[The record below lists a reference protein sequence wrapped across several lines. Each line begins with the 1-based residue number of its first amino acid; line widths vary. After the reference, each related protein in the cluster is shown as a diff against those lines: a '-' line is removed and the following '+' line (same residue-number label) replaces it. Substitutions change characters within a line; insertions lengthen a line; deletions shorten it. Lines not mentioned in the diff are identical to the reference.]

1 MNLIK
6 IIVLSLLS
14 LILLLENPS
23 ISSACIL
30 ALAYLIIATI
40 KLIQVRKK
48 KTIILLWGIPIIF
61 VALFIIFYI
70 GIPSGI
76 RVNTNRI
83 IASYNP
89 EVDPNGLGWQGME
102 QKAIMDSSNL
112 FGETDYNGTSLEM
125 FNRDAYNFTF
135 IVVLANYGWVL
146 SIVMVMIILAFNIKL
161 IIDSGKIKDTY
172 GKFLMIGIAC
182 LFILRN
188 TFCLLMNLNLGIKAN
203 FDIPFISYEKI
214 GFIVDSICL
223 AIVFSIYRKKDIISS
238 FGKERVNNLEV
249 SD

>member
-1 MNLIK
+1 MIK
-6 IIVLSLLS
+6 IIVLSFLS

-76 RVNTNRI
+76 RINTNRI

-89 EVDPNGLGWQGME
+89 EVDPNGIGWQGME
-102 QKAIMDSSNL
+102 QKAIMNSSNL
-112 FGETDYNGTSLEM
+112 FGETDYNSTSLEV
-125 FNRDAYNFTF
+125 FNRDAYHFTF

-146 SIVMVMIILAFNIKL
+146 SVAMVMIILVFNIKL
-161 IIDSGKIKDTY
+161 IIDSRKIKDTY
-172 GKFLMIGIAC
+172 GKFLMIGITC

-203 FDIPFISYEKI
+203 FDIPFVSYDKIS
-214 GFIVDSICL
+214 FIMDSICL
-223 AIVFSIYRKKDIISS
+223 GIVFSIYRKKELIPS
-238 FGKERVNNLEV
+238 FEKERDNNLEV
-249 SD
+249 NN